1 MQHRRVRSLELQLDG
16 ILLEHQVIL
25 LHLDISIGIMGG
37 EVLLDILDILVQL
50 LSRRE
55 IDDEFAV

>member
-16 ILLEHQVIL
+16 VLLEHQVIL